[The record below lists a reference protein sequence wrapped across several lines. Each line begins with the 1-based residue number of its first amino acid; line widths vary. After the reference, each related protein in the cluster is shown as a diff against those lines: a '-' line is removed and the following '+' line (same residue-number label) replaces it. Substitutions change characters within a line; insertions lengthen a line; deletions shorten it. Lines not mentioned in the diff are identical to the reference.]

1 MYLTLPEYKKLKLN
15 TSVLIDNTVFLIM
28 SITDF
33 NVMEEGLTKVEL
45 LKVNDI
51 NNYLYGQEII
61 EENLTASTLTVD
73 LETGQLVETYDGT
86 EDINFIVEDPNLIAI
101 SESEMYSTTIE
112 IVDGNVIKS
121 E

>member
-15 TSVLIDNTVFLIM
+15 TLVLIDNTVFLIM

-33 NVMEEGLTKVEL
+33 NIMEEGLTKVEL

-51 NNYLYGQEII
+51 NNYLRGQNIVV
-61 EENLTASTLTVD
+61 ENLTASTLYVD
-73 LETGQLVETYDGT
+73 FATGQLVESSRDYDQ
-86 EDINFIVEDPNLIAI
+86 IRFIVP
-101 SESEMYSTTIE
+101 STDLVAFTAQPLLNTTLE
-112 IVDGNVIKS
+112 IKEGSVIKT